1 MQNTLNKTETANHA
15 DASASPSRYSARNNV
30 KSINFFFIAPD
41 AGDVY
46 LIGDFNDWD
55 PASHRMKRQ
64 ADGTWLLQVSL
75 HHGYHHYVFL
85 VDGKRVL
92 DPNSHGTAR
101 NQENEKVSLRAVS

>member
-1 MQNTLNKTETANHA
+1 MQNTLNKIETANRA
-15 DASASPSRYSARNNV
+15 DTSAPSSRYSARNNV
-30 KSINFFFIAPD
+30 KSINFFCIAPD

-55 PASHRMKRQ
+55 PAAHPMKRQ

-75 HHGYHHYVFL
+75 HHGYHHYQFL
-85 VDGKRVL
+85 VDGERVL

-101 NQENEKVSLRAVS
+101 NENNERVSLLAVS